1 MGSNGQQQT
10 DLDMKKAGLLIT
22 ARGPGRT
29 SRAECTVRRP
39 GLATRGYRCVCL
51 ITVLEEA
58 ESGLR
63 PSALEQPCV
72 GADLHLHTARG
83 VWVRRLDLAN
93 FLCLRA
99 EGSDPEPGVL
109 VQLLPSRVT

>member
-1 MGSNGQQQT
+1 METTPKTVKRRWVRSVVMGSNGQQQT

-22 ARGPGRT
+22 TRGPGRT
-29 SRAECTVRRP
+29 SWAECTVRQP

-72 GADLHLHTARG
+72 GADLHLHRG
-83 VWVRRLDLAN
+83 Q
-93 FLCLRA
+93 
-99 EGSDPEPGVL
+99 EGVGEEA
-109 VQLLPSRVT
+109 